1 MERGKTRVHCIVWMY
16 LFKHALSTF
25 CMAEKV
31 DPVVQSMKVTLSKAC
46 TLWRN
51 RKTLVKK
58 RATNKKEHQGV
69 IHR

>member
-1 MERGKTRVHCIVWMY
+1 
-16 LFKHALSTF
+16 
-25 CMAEKV
+25 MAEKV